1 MAIFFYKAIGK
12 NGSVMQGTLEGAT
25 DKAVAIRLQGMGM
38 TPLEIATRK
47 AARGLKLELRW
58 GFGGISAKE
67 VMFFTQELST
77 LVNAGLPL
85 DRSLTICKQLSGRP
99 KVQAMVEDVLE
110 GIKQGKTFAESLAAH
125 PKAFS
130 KLYVNMVKAGE
141 ASGSLPLVLER
152 LLEFQQSADELK
164 SYLISSLIYPSLLT
178 VVGGAS
184 IIVLLN
190 YVVPKFAAIFE
201 DARQALP
208 LPTQILLGASNFTKT
223 YWWLFLLVFAAGAA
237 GFASFIRTEKGR
249 LFWDRMKLRIF
260 LLGDVLRKI
269 EVARISKTLGT
280 LIHNA
285 VPLVHSLNIVR
296 EISGN
301 SVISKAI
308 GDIAD
313 GVKKGEGVAKP
324 MLKTGVFPQ
333 LAVHLVEVGEETGRL
348 DAMLI
353 ELSKVYDKEVRST
366 IKNLIAL
373 FEPVMI
379 LVMALVVGIIVIS
392 MMLAI
397 VSINDVPL

>member
-1 MAIFFYKAIGK
+1 MATFFYKAMGKGGGVVEGVLDDVSDKCVALKLQAMGLMPIEIGK
-12 NGSVMQGTLEGAT
+12 
-25 DKAVAIRLQGMGM
+25 
-38 TPLEIATRK
+38 RK
-47 AARGLKLELRW
+47 ASQSLQLSWRW
-58 GFGGISAKE
+58 GVGGISAKE
-67 VMFFTQELST
+67 VMFFTQELCT

-85 DRSLTICKQLSGRP
+85 DRSLAICKQLSDRP
-99 KVQAMVEDVLE
+99 RVQGMVDDVLQ
-110 GIKQGKTFAESLAAH
+110 GIKQGKTFADSLAAH

-141 ASGSLPLVLER
+141 ASGSLPVVLDRLV
-152 LLEFQQSADELK
+152 EFQQSADELK

-178 VVGGAS
+178 LVGGAS

-201 DARQALP
+201 DAGQSLP
-208 LPTQILLGASNFTKT
+208 LPTQILLAASNFTKS
-223 YWWLFLLVFAAGAA
+223 YWWVFLLVVAVATV
-237 GFASFIRTEKGR
+237 GFARFIKTENGR
-249 LFWDRMKLRIF
+249 FVWDRLKLRVF
-260 LLGDVLRKI
+260 LLGQVLRKI
-269 EVARISKTLGT
+269 EVARISRTLGT
-280 LIHNA
+280 LLHNA

-308 GDIAD
+308 SDIAD

-324 MLKTGVFPQ
+324 MQKTGVFPQ

-353 ELSKVYDKEVRST
+353 ELSKVYDKEVRSA

-379 LVMALVVGIIVIS
+379 LVMALVVGVIVIS

>member
-1 MAIFFYKAIGK
+1 MATFFYKAIGK
-12 NGSVMQGTLEGAT
+12 SGSVVEGALDGVS
-25 DKAVAIRLQGMGM
+25 DKAVALKLQGMGLM
-38 TPLEIATRK
+38 PLEIGTRK
-47 AARGLKLELRW
+47 ASQPWKLERRW
-58 GFGGISAKE
+58 GLGGISAKE

-85 DRSLTICKQLSGRP
+85 DRSLAICKQLSDRP
-99 KVQAMVEDVLE
+99 RVQAIVDDVLQ
-110 GIKQGKTFAESLAAH
+110 GIKQGKTFADSLAAH

-141 ASGSLPLVLER
+141 ASGSLPVVLDRLV
-152 LLEFQQSADELK
+152 EFQQSADELK

-178 VVGGAS
+178 LVGGAS

-201 DARQALP
+201 DAGKSLP
-208 LPTQILLGASNFTKT
+208 LPTQMLLAASNFTKS
-223 YWWLFLLVFAAGAA
+223 YWWVFLLVVAGAVA
-237 GFASFIRTEKGR
+237 GFASFVKTENGR
-249 LFWDRMKLRIF
+249 FVWDRLKLRVF
-260 LLGDVLRKI
+260 LLGQVLRKI
-269 EVARISKTLGT
+269 EVARISRTLGT
-280 LIHNA
+280 LVHNA

-308 GDIAD
+308 SDIAE

-324 MLKTGVFPQ
+324 MQKTGVFPQ

-353 ELSKVYDKEVRST
+353 ELSKIYDKEVRSA

-379 LVMALVVGIIVIS
+379 LVMALVVGVIVIS

-397 VSINDVPL
+397 VSINDIPL

>member
-1 MAIFFYKAIGK
+1 MATFFYKAIGK
-12 NGSVMQGTLEGAT
+12 SGSVVEGALDGVS
-25 DKAVAIRLQGMGM
+25 DKAVALKLQGMGLM
-38 TPLEIATRK
+38 PLEIGTRK
-47 AARGLKLELRW
+47 ASQPWKLERRW
-58 GFGGISAKE
+58 GLGGISAKE
-67 VMFFTQELST
+67 VMFLTQELST

-85 DRSLTICKQLSGRP
+85 DRSLAICKQLSDRP
-99 KVQAMVEDVLE
+99 RVQAIVDDVLQ
-110 GIKQGKTFAESLAAH
+110 GIKQGKTFADSLAAH

-141 ASGSLPLVLER
+141 ASGSLPVVLDRLV
-152 LLEFQQSADELK
+152 EFQQSADELK

-178 VVGGAS
+178 LVGGAS

-190 YVVPKFAAIFE
+190 YVVPKFATIFE
-201 DARQALP
+201 DAGQALP
-208 LPTQILLGASNFTKT
+208 LPTQILLAASNFTKT
-223 YWWLFLLVFAAGAA
+223 YWWVFLLVVVGATV
-237 GFASFIRTEKGR
+237 GFASFIKTQNGR
-249 LFWDRMKLRIF
+249 FVWDRLKLRVF
-260 LLGDVLRKI
+260 LLGQVLRKI
-269 EVARISKTLGT
+269 EVARISRTLGT
-280 LIHNA
+280 LVHNA

-308 GDIAD
+308 SDIAE

-324 MLKTGVFPQ
+324 MQKTGVFPQ

-353 ELSKVYDKEVRST
+353 ELSKVYDKEVRSA

-379 LVMALVVGIIVIS
+379 LVMALVVGVIVIS

>member
-1 MAIFFYKAIGK
+1 
-12 NGSVMQGTLEGAT
+12 
-25 DKAVAIRLQGMGM
+25 
-38 TPLEIATRK
+38 
-47 AARGLKLELRW
+47 
-58 GFGGISAKE
+58 
-67 VMFFTQELST
+67 MFFTQELST

-152 LLEFQQSADELK
+152 LVEFQQSADELK

-223 YWWLFLLVFAAGAA
+223 YWWLFLLVFVAGSA

-249 LFWDRMKLRIF
+249 LFWDRTKLRIF

-353 ELSKVYDKEVRST
+353 ELSKVYDKEVRSA